1 MSMNNRPNH
10 QFENQ
15 LDESL
20 RHGFV
25 NQLKYQG
32 NIYSPQVLVN
42 DSATGEYVLTEIQ
55 NELKKANSFSINVAF
70 ITTAG
75 IGMLKTQL
83 SDFADRGGEGRIL
96 VSPYLDFNDPIT
108 LYELLKLKNVEVRM
122 TPKDAKVHSK
132 IYIFKHNQEQTVI
145 VGSSNLTHS
154 AMKLNY
160 EWNVKLTSTI
170 NGEFINRTQSDFES
184 LWEKSSVLTTTL
196 IKDYAKNRRILID
209 GESKVDQIETNYP
222 IIKPNKMQAAAVES
236 IATIRALG
244 EKRALVVSA
253 TGTGKTYLA
262 AFDVKQSQA
271 ESVLFLVHREQILRD
286 AQLSFQKVIGFADD
300 ESCIYKSGMD
310 LSDKK
315 YVFSTVQS
323 LSRDENLQT
332 LAPAFFDYI
341 LIDEVHR
348 AVASSYQKI
357 MDYFHPDFYLGITA
371 TPERTDGQNIF
382 ELFHYNVAYEI
393 RLQEALESEML
404 SPFLY
409 YGVSELRTEDGEL
422 IDESLDFSQLV
433 TNERVDHLIEK
444 IDYYEVS
451 SLQTKGL
458 IFCSRND
465 EAKELS
471 KALNQRNFRTV
482 ALSGKDS
489 QDVREEKVRKL
500 EIGQLDYI
508 LTVDIFNEGI
518 DIPSINQVIM
528 LRNTESSIVFVQ
540 QLGRGLRKHPGKDF
554 VTVIDF
560 IGNYKNNYMI
570 PIALYGDQSLN
581 KDNYKRNLGRH
592 DQIKGITTVNFEE
605 VAEKRIFESITQAP
619 FAYLTN
625 LKKIY
630 TELLNRLGRTPLLF
644 DYHRNNSLDP
654 TIFFD
659 GRFEHYGEVIDKF
672 ESADYLLEEL
682 EETSILQMM
691 SYELLNGKR
700 PHELLLL
707 KYLLKERTTI
717 AKDDYCLYLT
727 KQEAEYS
734 PELLQSVE
742 DVLTLDFFMNQART
756 KYKYPLIEIKN
767 NKYQLSNAFQKGLE
781 NQKFE
786 ELVIDLIKTGLAHTK
801 KYPAGYR
808 VKGFEIGAKYTRK
821 DAMRLLLWQTDESS
835 TVYGYRTKHNTT
847 PIFITYHKDDEI
859 SDTTKYKDA
868 FINEHLLHWYTRPE
882 LTIDSNEVQAII
894 NSKELENDLHLFVK
908 REDTSKSDFY
918 YLGELAYNKN
928 SAKNEE
934 IGTVG
939 EKKTVVTMDLTL
951 KTAMSYSL
959 YQYLVR
965 ED

>member
-1 MSMNNRPNH
+1 MSKRVNERFK
-10 QFENQ
+10 QQ

-25 NQLKYQG
+25 DKLKYQG

-42 DSATGEYVLTEIQ
+42 NAATGEYVLTEIQ
-55 NELKKANSFSINVAF
+55 SELKKADIFSINVAF

-75 IGMLKTQL
+75 LGMLKTQL
-83 SDFADRGGEGRIL
+83 ADFADRGGKGRIL
-96 VSPYLDFNDPIT
+96 VSPYLDFNEPTT

-122 TPKDAKVHSK
+122 TPKDANVHSK
-132 IYIFKHNQEQTVI
+132 IYIFEHKQEQTVI

-160 EWNVKLTSTI
+160 EWNVKLTSTA
-170 NGEFINRTQSDFES
+170 NGEFVDRTQRDFDF
-184 LWEKSSVLTTTL
+184 LWEKSDILTNSL
-196 IKDYAKNRRILID
+196 IKDYEKNRKILI
-209 GESKVDQIETNYP
+209 ERENKVDQINTHYP
-222 IIKPNKMQAAAVES
+222 YPKIQPNKMQAEAVKS
-236 IATIRALG
+236 IAAIRAQG

-271 ESVLFLVHREQILRD
+271 ERVLFLVHREQILRD
-286 AQLSFQKVIGFADD
+286 AELSFQEVIGFSDD

-315 YVFSTVQS
+315 YVFATVQS
-323 LSRDENLQT
+323 LSRTENLEE
-332 LAPAFFDYI
+332 LAPGFFDYI

-348 AVASSYQKI
+348 AAAASYQKI
-357 MDYFHPDFYLGITA
+357 MNYFHPDFYLGITA

-382 ELFHYNVAYEI
+382 ELFHYNLAYEI
-393 RLQEALESEML
+393 RLQEALEEEML

-409 YGVSELRTEDGEL
+409 YGVSELRKEDGEL
-422 IDESLDFSQLV
+422 IDESIDFSQLV
-433 TNERVDHLIEK
+433 TDDRVNHLIEK
-444 IDYYEVS
+444 IRYYEVS
-451 SLQTKGL
+451 SLKTKGL

-471 KALNQRNFRTV
+471 QALNERDFKTV

-489 QDVREEKVRKL
+489 QDVREAKVKKL
-500 EIGQLDYI
+500 EDGQLDYI

-540 QLGRGLRKHPGKDF
+540 QLGRGLRRHPGKDF

-581 KDNYKRNLGRH
+581 KDNYKRKLGKH
-592 DQIKGITTVNFEE
+592 DQIKGITTINFEE
-605 VAEKRIFESITQAP
+605 VAEKRILDSITHAP

-630 TELLNRLGRTPLLF
+630 KELKNRIGRTPLLF

-654 TIFFD
+654 NIFFD
-659 GRFEHYGEVIDKF
+659 GRFMHYGEVIDKF
-672 ESADYLLEEL
+672 EKADYLLEEV
-682 EETSILQMM
+682 EEASILEML

-707 KYLLKERTTI
+707 KYLLSESS
-717 AKDDYCLYLT
+717 AVSKDQYCLYLE
-727 KQEAEYS
+727 QQGAEHS
-734 PELLQSVE
+734 PELLHSVE
-742 DVLTLDFFMNQART
+742 DVLTLDFFTSQARK
-756 KYKYPLIEIKN
+756 KYQYPLIEIEN
-767 NKYQLSNAFQKGLE
+767 NTYQLSTAFLKGLQ
-781 NQKFE
+781 NQQFE

-801 KYPAGYR
+801 KYPAGYK
-808 VKGFEIGAKYTRK
+808 VKGLEIGEKYTRK
-821 DAMRLLLWQTDESS
+821 DALRLLLWKSDESS
-835 TVYGYRTKHNTT
+835 VVYGYRTKHDTT
-847 PIFITYHKDDEI
+847 PIFITYHKDDEV
-859 SDTTKYKDA
+859 SETTKYEDA
-868 FINEHLLHWYTRPE
+868 FINEHLLRWYTRSG
-882 LTIDSNEVQAII
+882 LTIESNEVQSII
-894 NSKELENDLHLFVK
+894 HSKALENELHLFVK

-918 YLGELAYNKN
+918 YLGELAYNEG
-928 SAKNEE
+928 SAKNEK
-934 IGTVG
+934 IGVAG
-939 EKKTVVTMDLTL
+939 EEKPVVTMDLTL
-951 KTAMSYSL
+951 KTPMSYTL